1 MYTQEELFAFL
12 PLLSQGKVF
21 VLGDAM
27 LDAYWSGDAS
37 RLSPEAPVP
46 VVKMEK
52 RQHFLGGAGNV
63 ARNISALGGHT
74 ELVALAGD
82 DPAGKEMKALLNV
95 SNVRHHL
102 ISQGNRPTT
111 IKTRIFARNQQML
124 RLDEEV
130 DSPLSQVEAAM
141 LHRVLAQ
148 IAAGA
153 QNSMAASAASAHS
166 ASPDVTGAAFTP
178 VFLVSDYGKGFVTS
192 ALLPAI
198 LSHVPNARV
207 LVDPKPQNK
216 PCYKHAFLLTP
227 NQKETAELANAPAR
241 SKAEL
246 LHAGRILQKELE
258 APYVLSTLG
267 ADGMALFGPEK
278 NVLHIE
284 TAAKEVFDISG
295 AGDTVIATL
304 ALALSCGIP
313 LEAACLIANYAAGI
327 VVGKIGA
334 ATASQEEI
342 HAAIALEAPR
352 WEVWE

>member
-1 MYTQEELFAFL
+1 MYTIYTQEELYGFL

-63 ARNISALGGHT
+63 ARNISALGGHA
-74 ELVALAGD
+74 ELVALAGHD
-82 DPAGKEMKALLNV
+82 NAGKEMQALLDTA
-95 SNVRHHL
+95 NVRHHL
-102 ISQGNRPTT
+102 ICEGGRPTT

-130 DSPLSQVEAAM
+130 DSPLSTAEAAI
-141 LHRVLAQ
+141 LQSILAL
-148 IAAGA
+148 IAANNADA
-153 QNSMAASAASAHS
+153 QS
-166 ASPDVTGAAFTP
+166 P
-178 VFLVSDYGKGFVTS
+178 VFLVSDYGKGLVDS

-198 LSHVPNARV
+198 RRHIPHARV

-216 PCYKHAFLLTP
+216 ACYKQAFLLTP
-227 NQKETAELANAPAR
+227 NQKETAELANTPAH
-241 SKAEL
+241 STATL
-246 LHAGRILQKELE
+246 LHAGRALREELE
-258 APYVLSTLG
+258 APYLLSTLG

-278 NVLHIE
+278 GVLHIE

>member
-1 MYTQEELFAFL
+1 MYTQEELYAFL
-12 PLLSQGKVF
+12 PRLRLGKVY

-52 RQHFLGGAGNV
+52 KQHFLGGAGNV
-63 ARNISALGGHT
+63 ARNISALGGHA

-82 DPAGKEMKALLNV
+82 DTAGREMQKLLETA
-95 SNVRHHL
+95 NVRHHL
-102 ISQGNRPTT
+102 IRAGNRPTT

-130 DSPLSQVEAAM
+130 DTPLNTAETAA
-141 LHRVLAQ
+141 LQAVLAQ
-148 IAAGA
+148 VAEDCSTGGH
-153 QNSMAASAASAHS
+153 NSA
-166 ASPDVTGAAFTP
+166 TGRTGEIGGIP
-178 VFLVSDYGKGFVTS
+178 VFLISDYGKGLVDS

-198 LSHVPNARV
+198 RQYVPHARV

-216 PCYKHAFLLTP
+216 VCYQQAFLLTP
-227 NQKETAELANAPAR
+227 NQKETAELANMPAR

-246 LHAGRILQKELE
+246 LLAGSKLREELQ
-258 APYVLSTLG
+258 APYLLSTLG
-267 ADGMALFGPEK
+267 ADGMALFSPLKG
-278 NVLHIE
+278 VLHIE
-284 TAAKEVFDISG
+284 TAAREVFDISG

-313 LEAACLIANYAAGI
+313 IEAACLIANYAAGI

-334 ATASQEEI
+334 ATATQEEI
-342 HAAIALEAPR
+342 HAAIKAEEPR
-352 WEVWE
+352 WEFWE